1 MLIYNN
7 NCKTKLYNNNNSVL
21 PPAKKTTSKHK
32 LTASNIAFLK
42 TLGLKIKKNYG

>member
-7 NCKTKLYNNNNSVL
+7 NSKTKQYNNNSVL